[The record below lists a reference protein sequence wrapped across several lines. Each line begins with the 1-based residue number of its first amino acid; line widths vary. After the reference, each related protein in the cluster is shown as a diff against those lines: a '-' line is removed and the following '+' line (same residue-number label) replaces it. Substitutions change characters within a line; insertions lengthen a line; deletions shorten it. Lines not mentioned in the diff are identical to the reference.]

1 MSDIMSNLFYTPGN
15 RPAYSM
21 KQFFV
26 QSLDIEKCQF
36 ALGRISEE
44 GLLNM
49 RFLHVNLYYA
59 WNTFYFED
67 GYIFV
72 IYN

>member
-15 RPAYSM
+15 RPV
-21 KQFFV
+21 FV

-59 WNTFYFED
+59 WNTFYYED